1 MKFIEEFLKKRNEK
15 PELAALE
22 DCRGTILT
30 NEQMDLMSGRVYRYL
45 HEQGIGREDFVCIL
59 LPRGVWPFVAAMGT
73 WKAGAAFVLLE
84 EGYPAE
90 RVAYIQQDCNCRL
103 LIDSGLW
110 EEILKC
116 EPLEGYEEVQDHD
129 AAFAV
134 YTSGSTGNPKG
145 VLHEYGSIDLIA
157 ACWTKEVYRFGLPAP
172 LNFIASLELFILG
185 LQLSV
190 TLLVIPREV
199 LQDPK
204 LLEPCFIKN
213 DIQSCFCT
221 PSVYPLFRRIRTLKV
236 ISIGAEPAYGIWS
249 DDPELSVYFQYAMSE
264 SGFIIATN
272 KLDRPNEAASIGRPN
287 LSLRLELL
295 DEDGQPVPEGEI
307 GEICFE
313 NPFFRGYINR
323 PEETARAFRGGIFHS
338 GDMGRL
344 LPDGNYI
351 ISGRADDMVKING
364 NRVEPAEIEMAF
376 RRITGIDMVL
386 AKGFIEG
393 DTAWLCLY
401 YEAKTPVDPDT
412 IREKLKKELPYYMI
426 PARFVRMDSLP
437 RTKTGKLSRRL
448 LEKPAMEEAVRSYVP
463 PENEEERIL
472 CDSMAEILKLERV
485 SAEDDF
491 YEIGGSSITSM
502 ALATGCPLSG
512 LSTDLIFAGRTPRS
526 IVSLWRER
534 RKEAAGAE
542 TKGADLSEPWPLT
555 QTQLGIYLDCERMK
569 GEAVYNN
576 PLLLCM
582 PPEVNTDRIR
592 KALELT
598 LPAHPA
604 LFARILTGED
614 GMPAM
619 QYDPARLGNLCGPV
633 MRLTDEAFAEK
644 KKMLCRPFDLSKDR
658 LFRAELYQTEKQ
670 LYLFLDFHH
679 IIYDGTSGHIL
690 MHELA
695 RALQGEAPRK
705 ETYTAFDLAR
715 DEELE
720 RRSGKYSMARAWML
734 EEFGSIEGTALPEGD
749 LRGKR
754 TVTGRK
760 RIPLSVSLEAFRSFC
775 TLRQITENVV
785 STAAFGYLLSV
796 YRRGKDVAFSTIYN
810 GRKDDRTARTV
821 AMMVRT
827 LPVRCRIG
835 RDQTVHGY
843 LTAVRD
849 QMLGAMAH
857 DIFSF
862 AELAEQTG
870 ISGDVQFAW
879 QDEMHEID
887 PAGVNISAEDVPFN
901 ATGEALSVDLLAHEG
916 RLVMDISFHA
926 NRYSERFIETLAGA
940 YSQILQ
946 GLITRKKLSEL
957 RLMNSEERE
966 RVLQLSRGDELPYD
980 AEETWIDLFQKQ
992 VEKAPEH
999 PAVTDRDSSYTY
1011 RELDEASDRIAEWLI
1026 RNGVKPDTFVA
1037 IRMGR
1042 VKEFIA
1048 AEMGIHKAGLGYV
1061 PIDPEYPE
1069 ERIAFMLE
1077 DSGAP
1082 LILTEEKVQEI
1093 LAESAREGA
1102 AEASV
1107 PEETVADRKSK
1118 ASTAA
1123 VWDGRSLATPDS
1135 LAYMIY
1141 TSGTTGQ
1148 PKGVVIVQRC
1158 LTNYAH
1164 VIGKRWQLSEKS
1176 RITIH
1181 AGLAVDFAGEDLFPT
1196 LCAGGSVYI
1205 VPEEVRKDVLLMR
1218 EYLTE
1223 HRITGGSFY
1232 TQFGQLLGKDAELDL
1247 DYISIG
1253 GEAMTG
1259 IPKVRGRVLNAYGP
1273 TEFTVDA
1280 VFHEIDPKRKYDTI
1294 PIGRPLDNCAGYIM
1308 DDGMRLLPAGMTGEL
1323 CLAGPQIAQGYW
1335 KRPELTAEKF
1345 CESGDIPGIRV
1356 YRTGDLARYNERGE
1370 LEYLGRIDTQV
1381 KLRGFRIELGEIENR
1396 AVRYAGIRE
1405 ACAEVRQEQLVLYYT
1420 LQEKIQTALFEDE
1433 KDSPGNTLQMKAG
1446 SAEAEGTDFRERK
1459 ANAFREGLRTFLSEQ
1474 LADYMVPTVYMELDT
1489 MPLTPAGKINRKA
1502 LPEPERVNRGEL
1514 ILPQTPLQEQ
1524 LCSIFREELT
1534 LEEVG
1539 INENFFEI
1547 GGNSIRAMKVL
1558 LKMMVKGLPLNY
1570 QDLYDHP
1577 RVDELEQLIYEK
1589 QSRKKEGTRDG
1600 SLSGVEGAEEKT
1612 LTCLSR
1618 NRVEYLEDLAFR
1630 ELGNIL
1636 LVGAT
1641 GFLGAHLLKK
1651 LLEETRGTIYCLIRP
1666 GRLGALKRLHEIMF
1680 YYFEDTFDHFLGDR
1694 LVLIEGDILSDEIME
1709 KVGTY
1714 DIQTV
1719 INCAADVRHF
1729 ADIDSLMLANVKLV
1743 DRLIELCIE
1752 KNARLIHTST
1762 TSVAGSAAGEKGT
1775 QAVLREDKLELGQY
1789 TEDNGYVHTKFIAEK
1804 HVLTAVEERGL
1815 DAKIMRLGNLMSRA
1829 TDGEFQMN
1837 FNTNNFFRTLWAFA
1851 ELECIPF
1858 SILTDE
1864 EEISPVDEVAE
1875 AMVRLSGTDSRF
1887 TVFHPYNCHRI
1898 RLGDIV
1904 YAMERAGYPI
1914 KPVND
1919 DEFRIR
1925 VHEGIA
1931 DPDTGVVLSP
1941 LFMYDTDRDDQMINI
1956 QTDNDFTTMALY
1968 RLGFNWSMTD
1978 MNYLEVAIRNVG
1990 ELRL

>member
-1 MKFIEEFLKKRNEK
+1 MMF
-15 PELAALE
+15 AYQGGLE
-22 DCRGTILT
+22 D
-30 NEQMDLMSGRVYRYL
+30 D
-45 HEQGIGREDFVCIL
+45 
-59 LPRGVWPFVAAMGT
+59 
-73 WKAGAAFVLLE
+73 GAN
-84 EGYPAE
+84 AE
-90 RVAYIQQDCNCRL
+90 V
-103 LIDSGLW
+103 DS
-110 EEILKC
+110 
-116 EPLEGYEEVQDHD
+116 
-129 AAFAV
+129 
-134 YTSGSTGNPKG
+134 
-145 VLHEYGSIDLIA
+145 
-157 ACWTKEVYRFGLPAP
+157 
-172 LNFIASLELFILG
+172 ASE
-185 LQLSV
+185 
-190 TLLVIPREV
+190 
-199 LQDPK
+199 
-204 LLEPCFIKN
+204 
-213 DIQSCFCT
+213 
-221 PSVYPLFRRIRTLKV
+221 
-236 ISIGAEPAYGIWS
+236 
-249 DDPELSVYFQYAMSE
+249 
-264 SGFIIATN
+264 
-272 KLDRPNEAASIGRPN
+272 
-287 LSLRLELL
+287 ELL
-295 DEDGQPVPEGEI
+295 DAVKLPVSVDVWPEGDNYVLSVE
-307 GEICFE
+307 
-313 NPFFRGYINR
+313 Y
-323 PEETARAFRGGIFHS
+323 
-338 GDMGRL
+338 
-344 LPDGNYI
+344 DGMRY
-351 ISGRADDMVKING
+351 GKR
-364 NRVEPAEIEMAF
+364 EM
-376 RRITGIDMVL
+376 L
-386 AKGFIEG
+386 
-393 DTAWLCLY
+393 
-401 YEAKTPVDPDT
+401 
-412 IREKLKKELPYYMI
+412 
-426 PARFVRMDSLP
+426 RF
-437 RTKTGKLSRRL
+437 
-448 LEKPAMEEAVRSYVP
+448 AEAVR
-463 PENEEERIL
+463 
-472 CDSMAEILKLERV
+472 A
-485 SAEDDF
+485 
-491 YEIGGSSITSM
+491 
-502 ALATGCPLSG
+502 
-512 LSTDLIFAGRTPRS
+512 
-526 IVSLWRER
+526 
-534 RKEAAGAE
+534 
-542 TKGADLSEPWPLT
+542 LSESLAASEMVK
-555 QTQLGIYLDCERMK
+555 D
-569 GEAVYNN
+569 AS
-576 PLLLCM
+576 
-582 PPEVNTDRIR
+582 
-592 KALELT
+592 
-598 LPAHPA
+598 
-604 LFARILTGED
+604 
-614 GMPAM
+614 
-619 QYDPARLGNLCGPV
+619 
-633 MRLTDEAFAEK
+633 LTDDREK
-644 KKMLCRPFDLSKDR
+644 K
-658 LFRAELYQTEKQ
+658 
-670 LYLFLDFHH
+670 H
-679 IIYDGTSGHIL
+679 
-690 MHELA
+690 
-695 RALQGEAPRK
+695 
-705 ETYTAFDLAR
+705 
-715 DEELE
+715 
-720 RRSGKYSMARAWML
+720 
-734 EEFGSIEGTALPEGD
+734 
-749 LRGKR
+749 
-754 TVTGRK
+754 
-760 RIPLSVSLEAFRSFC
+760 
-775 TLRQITENVV
+775 
-785 STAAFGYLLSV
+785 
-796 YRRGKDVAFSTIYN
+796 
-810 GRKDDRTARTV
+810 
-821 AMMVRT
+821 
-827 LPVRCRIG
+827 
-835 RDQTVHGY
+835 
-843 LTAVRD
+843 
-849 QMLGAMAH
+849 
-857 DIFSF
+857 
-862 AELAEQTG
+862 
-870 ISGDVQFAW
+870 
-879 QDEMHEID
+879 
-887 PAGVNISAEDVPFN
+887 
-901 ATGEALSVDLLAHEG
+901 
-916 RLVMDISFHA
+916 
-926 NRYSERFIETLAGA
+926 
-940 YSQILQ
+940 
-946 GLITRKKLSEL
+946 
-957 RLMNSEERE
+957 
-966 RVLQLSRGDELPYD
+966 VLQLSRGDELPYD
-980 AEETWIDLFQKQ
+980 AEETWIDLFRKQ

-1011 RELDEASDRIAEWLI
+1011 GELDEASDRIAEWLI

-1042 VKEFIA
+1042 VKEFTA
-1048 AEMGIHKAGLGYV
+1048 AAQGIQKAGAGYV

-1077 DSGAP
+1077 DSEAG
-1082 LILTEEKVQEI
+1082 LTLTEEKVREI
-1093 LAESAREGA
+1093 LEETADDGKVEASVPEETADDGKVEAFIPEETADEGIV
-1102 AEASV
+1102 EASV
-1107 PEETVADRKSK
+1107 PEETVVDRKS
-1118 ASTAA
+1118 AVSTAA

-1308 DDGMRLLPAGMTGEL
+1308 DEGMRLLPAGMTGEL

-1420 LQEKIQTALFEDE
+1420 LQEKIQSALSEE
-1433 KDSPGNTLQMKAG
+1433 GKASPDNTLQMKAG
-1446 SAEAEGTDFRERK
+1446 SAEAEGTDSGEEN

-1558 LKMMVKGLPLNY
+1558 LQMMVKGLPLNY
-1570 QDLYDHP
+1570 QDLYNHP

-1600 SLSGVEGAEEKT
+1600 SLSGGEGAEEKT

-1651 LLEETRGTIYCLIRP
+1651 LLDETRGTIYCLIRP
-1666 GRLGALKRLHEIMF
+1666 GRLGAVKRLHEIMF

-1762 TSVAGSAAGEKGT
+1762 TSVAGSVAAEKGT
-1775 QAVLREDKLELGQY
+1775 QVVLREDKLELGQY

-1815 DAKIMRLGNLMSRA
+1815 DAKIMRLGNLMSRT
-1829 TDGEFQMN
+1829 TDGAFQMN

-1864 EEISPVDEVAE
+1864 EEISPVDEVAD
-1875 AMVRLSGTDSRF
+1875 V
-1887 TVFHPYNCHRI
+1887 I
-1898 RLGDIV
+1898 
-1904 YAMERAGYPI
+1904 I
-1914 KPVND
+1914 KD
-1919 DEFRIR
+1919 
-1925 VHEGIA
+1925 
-1931 DPDTGVVLSP
+1931 
-1941 LFMYDTDRDDQMINI
+1941 
-1956 QTDNDFTTMALY
+1956 TMA
-1968 RLGFNWSMTD
+1968 
-1978 MNYLEVAIRNVG
+1978 
-1990 ELRL
+1990 